1 MADATQMLIRLLR
14 AAHAGERAAA
24 LAYAG
29 HWRSV
34 RDPSERADIK
44 RIGEEEIAHR
54 ARVGEMIAELGGQPS
69 ALREAVFTAI
79 GRTLG
84 VLCFVSGWL
93 APMYGAGW
101 IERRNIQEYV
111 DAARLALA
119 AERDDLAGELLE
131 MARVEWDHERYFA
144 SKVASHRW
152 ARFIPAW
159 KAPADRAELGADLPF
174 PQRLVAG

>member
-1 MADATQMLIRLLR
+1 MGDLKTPLIRLLR

-34 RDPSERADIK
+34 RDVNERADIK

-54 ARVGEMIAELGGQPS
+54 ARVGEMIAELGGRPS
-69 ALREAVFTAI
+69 VLRELIFTSI
-79 GRTLG
+79 GRTLCA
-84 VLCFVSGWL
+84 LCFVSGWL

-101 IERRNIQEYV
+101 IERRNIEEYV
-111 DAARLALA
+111 EAARLAVA
-119 AERDDLAGELLE
+119 AGREDLAGELLE

-144 SKVASHRW
+144 GKVAGHRC
-152 ARFIPAW
+152 ARFIPTW
-159 KAPADRAELGADLPF
+159 KAPVERAELGADIQLS
-174 PQRLVAG
+174 QRLAAG

>member
-1 MADATQMLIRLLR
+1 MDDRTAPLIRLLR

-34 RDPSERADIK
+34 RDVGERADIK

-54 ARVGEMIAELGGQPS
+54 ARVGGMIAELGGRPS
-69 ALREAVFTAI
+69 ALREAVFTTI
-79 GRTLG
+79 GGTLCA
-84 VLCFVSGWL
+84 LCFVSGWL

-101 IERRNIQEYV
+101 IERRNIEEYV
-111 DAARLALA
+111 EAARLALA
-119 AERDDLAGELLE
+119 AGREDLAAELLE

-144 SKVASHRW
+144 GKVAGHRL
-152 ARFIPAW
+152 ARFIPRW
-159 KAPADRAELGADLPF
+159 QTPPARAALGADLPL
-174 PQRLVAG
+174 PQRLAAG